1 MRHSLASNTALRW
14 FLRTWVDLALFLAA
28 FVVDRDYCCVKDNRL
43 RLLSDEILC
52 IREVEGNVVAIS
64 FNSERMMRRAI
75 EESPWSIMGNPL
87 RLQRWEG
94 DLVISEIDFSWIQF
108 WIQIHNIPLE
118 SN

>member
-1 MRHSLASNTALRW
+1 
-14 FLRTWVDLALFLAA
+14 
-28 FVVDRDYCCVKDNRL
+28 
-43 RLLSDEILC
+43 
-52 IREVEGNVVAIS
+52 
-64 FNSERMMRRAI
+64 MMRRAI

-87 RLQRWEG
+87 QLQRWEG